1 MEFITNNA
9 LLMMERSL
17 NFQWTK
23 QTAILDNLAN
33 VETPGYKTKYV
44 TFEETLRARLRAAS
58 SSANRMSEALKSAS
72 PTVHVA
78 EGESARMEG
87 NGVDATE
94 QSIELARNALQMQH
108 VMNAISN
115 DLTLIRT
122 AITG

>member
-1 MEFITNNA
+1 M
-9 LLMMERSL
+9 
-17 NFQWTK
+17 
-23 QTAILDNLAN
+23 D
-33 VETPGYKTKYV
+33 
-44 TFEETLRARLRAAS
+44 
-58 SSANRMSEALKSAS
+58 
-72 PTVHVA
+72 
-78 EGESARMEG
+78 G